1 MSDSYVGLKKHCC
14 FIHSIQKAC
23 RHSLLSSALPT
34 EVLLRLRTCLEY
46 RRKFALLG
54 NSDSKVRQQFLS
66 MLQIPQN
73 MKDSG
78 FSSSWFWK
86 KSLMSVTLWTW
97 STSFPPSSQSDRKFL
112 HGSFFRVWGGWFFG
126 WLVLFQVFCWFLWGI
141 LGVWF
146 GFLWV
151 VFFFKF

>member
-86 KSLMSVTLWTW
+86 
-97 STSFPPSSQSDRKFL
+97 
-112 HGSFFRVWGGWFFG
+112 RVWCQSPSGLGPHLFLPPHNQTGNSSMGVFLGFGGGGFLVGWFCFKFFVGFFG
-126 WLVLFQVFCWFLWGI
+126 VFWGFG
-141 LGVWF
+141 LGF
-146 GFLWV
+146 CGG
-151 VFFFKF
+151 FFFFF